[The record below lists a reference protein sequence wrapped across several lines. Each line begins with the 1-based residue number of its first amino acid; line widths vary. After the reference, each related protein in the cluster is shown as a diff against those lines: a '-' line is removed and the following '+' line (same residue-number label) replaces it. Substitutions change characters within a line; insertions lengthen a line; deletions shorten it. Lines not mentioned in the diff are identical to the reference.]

1 MNCTTTK
8 VVIGR
13 ITATKLGISRPVSS
27 TKTTSERPWFTTS
40 STNRSDWISQTSAV
54 SPPVTAI
61 SAKASWRKM

>member
-1 MNCTTTK
+1 M
-8 VVIGR
+8 
-13 ITATKLGISRPVSS
+13 KLGISRPVSS
-27 TKTTSERPWFTTS
+27 TKTTRERPWFTTS